1 MFKTSILNEVT
12 GPGVEKA
19 QREASE
25 AKAYLYRI
33 IHEEVFSPAVRALI
47 MKAAAEYGK
56 ARQRIMEAKV
66 GADAHQYVVNSMRHD
81 REFITLLLQPDSPE
95 SKAIHKRNRAE
106 FEEIRKGLQDA

>member
-12 GPGVEKA
+12 GYGVEKA
-19 QREASE
+19 QREAGE
-25 AKAYLYRI
+25 AKAYLWQVI
-33 IHEEVFSPAVRALI
+33 AQEVFSPAVRDLIFEAAGDYAL
-47 MKAAAEYGK
+47 

-66 GADAHQYVVNSMRHD
+66 GEDAHQYVVSSMRHD

-95 SKAIHKRNRAE
+95 SKAIRERNQAE